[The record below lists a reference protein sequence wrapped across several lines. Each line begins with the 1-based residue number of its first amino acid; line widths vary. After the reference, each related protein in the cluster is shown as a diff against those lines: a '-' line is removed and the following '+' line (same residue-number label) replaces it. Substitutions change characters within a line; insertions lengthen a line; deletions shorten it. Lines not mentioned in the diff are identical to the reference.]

1 MTVEKI
7 LARDLIK
14 KGKEM
19 KTSAMQIVLAGVVVA
34 IASACQMKRQEPEK
48 RPVRTITLNLN
59 AKPIRDISQ
68 SSSSPILGYAGAGVH
83 GGEDAKWL
91 FETHRKE
98 AAAVFR
104 KCGARFVRQWNAVRQ
119 WQFGAGA
126 LFVRDRKTGK
136 VKNRFAHMTT
146 DMYNAFS
153 FYKEYGIKVVLTLE
167 NYGSIT
173 NFETHASTS
182 DIKYVKKDICD
193 YVKWIVDNGFK
204 EVVAG
209 FELGNEPYWAGSRMF
224 TDPNCTPER
233 FAERW
238 CAIIPEIKK
247 IFPECKIGMPLA
259 EYFSADPDIAAVRAR
274 TEQAEKLEAKG
285 YFDASSMNQWSA
297 RFIKAMESQLHN
309 VSHVIYHTYGADA
322 PFSATYWGIRRYR
335 LFSEAYPQL
344 KGKKFWITEWR
355 DRSDEEVPSHMR
367 FRETL
372 NKSAFMLMMI
382 AQPEIDGMNLH
393 EFRCQTGSLAWSF
406 WDNKN
411 KTGNWSVQWMNGGP
425 DRPDYDSVGESRVHI
440 GSMGPAMQLMVE
452 SLRRNPLVMDF
463 GSDNYGSYSEGC
475 SNAVWACSDYYASVI
490 DYRQGIRKGL
500 PAEKMPKI
508 KGDCQ
513 YLITCDKTKNIWAIH
528 CVNMNPE
535 DVEFDVAFNGY
546 CNPGAP
552 DIRVTCCEE
561 RFADAHEIA
570 GFGRLSREYAYQPY
584 AVEAGKYRVKIPGNS
599 VTTVTIPMRR
609 GGMHSAAMRAL
620 SAAAIHDEPFPVRP
634 ECGADQKAEDYH
646 YYGAIGRYARFTFKN
661 NGRVHCDASV
671 GNVSDGMALKIFKGE
686 DEKAN
691 KQASLVTDIQDA
703 EIIENLKAE
712 LKKLCGVTLR

>member
-1 MTVEKI
+1 MKTIMKKSI
-7 LARDLIK
+7 LAV
-14 KGKEM
+14 
-19 KTSAMQIVLAGVVVA
+19 AMAALAG
-34 IASACQMKRQEPEK
+34 ACQMKNQEPEK

-68 SSSSPILGYAGAGVH
+68 SSSSPILGYAGAGVG
-83 GGEDAKWL
+83 GGEDSKWL

-104 KCGARFVRQWNAVRQ
+104 KCGARFVRQWDAVRQ
-119 WQFGAGA
+119 WQRGAGSYFF
-126 LFVRDRKTGK
+126 LDSKTGK
-136 VKNRFAHMTT
+136 AKNRFPHMTT

-173 NFETHASTS
+173 NFETLASTP
-182 DIKYVKKDICD
+182 DINYVKKDICD

-209 FELGNEPYWAGSRMF
+209 FELGNEPYWAGNEMY
-224 TDPNCTPER
+224 TNPNCSPER
-233 FAERW
+233 YAERW
-238 CAIIPEIKK
+238 CAIIPEIMK
-247 IFPECKIGMPLA
+247 IFPECKIGMPIA

-285 YFDASSMNQWSA
+285 YFDANSMNQWSA

-335 LFSEAYPQL
+335 LFTDAYPQL

-406 WDNKN
+406 WNDKD

-463 GSDNYGSYSEGC
+463 GSDNYGAYSEGC

-500 PAEKMPKI
+500 PPEKMPKI

-513 YLITCDKTKNIWAIH
+513 YLVTCDKSRNIWALH
-528 CVNMNPE
+528 YVNMNPE
-535 DVEFDVAFNGY
+535 DVEFDIVFNGH
-546 CNPGAP
+546 CDPGAP
-552 DIRVTCCEE
+552 DIRVTCCDE

-584 AVEAGKYRVKIPGNS
+584 AVEAGKYRIKIPGNS
-599 VTTVTIPMRR
+599 VTTVTIPVRR
-609 GGMHSAAMRAL
+609 GWMYNSAHRL
-620 SAAAIHDEPFPVRP
+620 LEAAAIHDEPFPQRP
-634 ECGADQKAEDYH
+634 KCGAEQKAEDFR
-646 YYGAIGRYARFTFKN
+646 YYGALDRYAKLKVVKN
-661 NGRVHCDASV
+661 GGLVCNVSV
-671 GNVSDGMALKIFKGE
+671 GNLTDGAAIKVFKGE
-686 DEKAN
+686 DAKEN
-691 KQASLVTDIQDA
+691 KQATLVTDIENP
-703 EIIENLKAE
+703 EILENLRKDAG
-712 LKKLCGVTLR
+712 KLCGVELR

>member
-1 MTVEKI
+1 
-7 LARDLIK
+7 
-14 KGKEM
+14 M

-34 IASACQMKRQEPEK
+34 IAGACQMKSQDEKK

-59 AKPIRDISQ
+59 AKPIRDISK

-173 NFETHASTS
+173 NFETHATTS
-182 DIKYVKKDICD
+182 DINYVKKDICD

-209 FELGNEPYWAGSRMF
+209 FELGNEPYWAGRRMF

-285 YFDASSMNQWSA
+285 YFDASSLNQWSA

-535 DVEFDVAFNGY
+535 DVEFDVAFNGC

-599 VTTVTIPMRR
+599 VTTITIPVRR

-620 SAAAIHDEPFPVRP
+620 RAAAIHDEPFPVRP

-661 NGRVHCDASV
+661 NGRVHCDVSV
-671 GNVSDGMALKIFKGE
+671 GNISDGMALKIFKGE

>member
-1 MTVEKI
+1 
-7 LARDLIK
+7 
-14 KGKEM
+14 M

-34 IASACQMKRQEPEK
+34 IASACQMKNQEPEE

-173 NFETHASTS
+173 NFGTHATTS
-182 DIKYVKKDICD
+182 DINYVKKDICD

-599 VTTVTIPMRR
+599 VTTVTIPVRR

>member
-1 MTVEKI
+1 MTV
-7 LARDLIK
+7 LARDLKK

-34 IASACQMKRQEPEK
+34 IACACQMKRQDEK
-48 RPVRTITLNLN
+48 ERPVRTITLNLS

-136 VKNRFAHMTT
+136 AKNRFAHMTT

-173 NFETHASTS
+173 NFETLASTS
-182 DIKYVKKDICD
+182 DINYVKKDICD

-209 FELGNEPYWAGSRMF
+209 FELGNEPYWAGRRMF

-233 FAERW
+233 FGERW

-285 YFDASSMNQWSA
+285 YFDASSLNQWSA

-335 LFSEAYPQL
+335 LFSDAYPQL
-344 KGKKFWITEWR
+344 KGQNFWITEWR

-452 SLRRNPLVMDF
+452 
-463 GSDNYGSYSEGC
+463 
-475 SNAVWACSDYYASVI
+475 
-490 DYRQGIRKGL
+490 
-500 PAEKMPKI
+500 
-508 KGDCQ
+508 
-513 YLITCDKTKNIWAIH
+513 
-528 CVNMNPE
+528 
-535 DVEFDVAFNGY
+535 
-546 CNPGAP
+546 
-552 DIRVTCCEE
+552 
-561 RFADAHEIA
+561 
-570 GFGRLSREYAYQPY
+570 
-584 AVEAGKYRVKIPGNS
+584 
-599 VTTVTIPMRR
+599 
-609 GGMHSAAMRAL
+609 
-620 SAAAIHDEPFPVRP
+620 
-634 ECGADQKAEDYH
+634 
-646 YYGAIGRYARFTFKN
+646 
-661 NGRVHCDASV
+661 
-671 GNVSDGMALKIFKGE
+671 
-686 DEKAN
+686 
-691 KQASLVTDIQDA
+691 
-703 EIIENLKAE
+703 
-712 LKKLCGVTLR
+712 

>member
-1 MTVEKI
+1 
-7 LARDLIK
+7 
-14 KGKEM
+14 
-19 KTSAMQIVLAGVVVA
+19 MQIVLAGVVVA
-34 IASACQMKRQEPEK
+34 IASACQMKRQDEK
-48 RPVRTITLNLN
+48 ERPVRTITLNLN
-59 AKPIRDISQ
+59 AKPIRDISR

-182 DIKYVKKDICD
+182 DINYVKKDICD

-224 TDPNCTPER
+224 TDPNCAPER

-599 VTTVTIPMRR
+599 VTTVTIPVRR

>member
-34 IASACQMKRQEPEK
+34 IASACQMKNQEPEK

-91 FETHRKE
+91 FETHRTE

-173 NFETHASTS
+173 NFETHATTS
-182 DIKYVKKDICD
+182 DINYVKKDICD

-599 VTTVTIPMRR
+599 VTTVTIPVRR

>member
-1 MTVEKI
+1 
-7 LARDLIK
+7 
-14 KGKEM
+14 M

-34 IASACQMKRQEPEK
+34 IASACQMKRQDEK
-48 RPVRTITLNLN
+48 ERPVRTITLNLN

-136 VKNRFAHMTT
+136 AKNRFAHMTT

-182 DIKYVKKDICD
+182 DINYVKKDICD

-570 GFGRLSREYAYQPY
+570 GFRRLSREYAYQPY

-599 VTTVTIPMRR
+599 VTTITIPVRR

-671 GNVSDGMALKIFKGE
+671 GNISDGMALKIFKGE